1 MMRRGSQM
9 RATSYFVVAVALAIV
24 LISVGDN
31 LRFGVLRGAAAT
43 VVEPLQAVLAGTGN
57 GIHGFFGS
65 FTSFGDTA
73 QENKRLR
80 ERVAE
85 LERQLATQR
94 QLEVTD
100 RQLKASLG
108 LRDTLQLHTVAAT
121 IIAQDPERLS
131 QSVTIDVGTRRGVRK
146 GMAVLGQRGLVGK
159 VVAVQSNAAQV
170 RLITDPL
177 LPVNVELA
185 SSHLPGTLRV
195 TNDRMTVQLLG
206 APTALKLS
214 PGEVLVTSGLGGN
227 FPKGLPVA
235 ELVSFRYQ
243 PYGVTQVAE
252 ATPLDALAHIE
263 YLMVDTD
270 FVPQGGQ

>member
-1 MMRRGSQM
+1 V

-31 LRFGVLRGAAAT
+31 QRFGALRGAAAT
-43 VVEPLQAVLAGTGN
+43 VVEPFQAILAGTGN
-57 GIHGFFGS
+57 GVHGFFGS
-65 FTSFGDTA
+65 LTSFGDTA
-73 QENKRLR
+73 AENQRLR
-80 ERVAE
+80 ARVAE

-108 LRDTLQLHTVAAT
+108 LRDSLQFHALGAT

-131 QSVTIDVGTRRGVRK
+131 QAVTVDVGSKGGVRK
-146 GMAVLGQRGLVGK
+146 GMSVLGQRGLVGK
-159 VVAVQSNAAQV
+159 VVAVQANSAQV

-185 SSHLPGTLRV
+185 SNHLQGTLRV
-195 TNDRMTVQLLG
+195 TNDRMTVQILG
-206 APTALKLS
+206 APTDLKLG

-227 FPKGLPVA
+227 FPKGLPLA
-235 ELVSFRYQ
+235 ELVSFKYQ
-243 PYGVTQVAE
+243 PYGVTQSAE
-252 ATPLDALAHIE
+252 VTPLDSLAHLE

-270 FVPQGGQ
+270 FVAQGDR